1 MSYYN
6 ERGVIA
12 EQYSELQA
20 ISVLDEARR
29 SYPLAPISPEGT
41 IRAIFRPSKSRC

>member
-1 MSYYN
+1 MSYFN

-20 ISVLDEARR
+20 ISVLDQARR
-29 SYPLAPISPEGT
+29 SYQLAPTSAQST
-41 IRAIFRPSKSRC
+41 IRAIFRL